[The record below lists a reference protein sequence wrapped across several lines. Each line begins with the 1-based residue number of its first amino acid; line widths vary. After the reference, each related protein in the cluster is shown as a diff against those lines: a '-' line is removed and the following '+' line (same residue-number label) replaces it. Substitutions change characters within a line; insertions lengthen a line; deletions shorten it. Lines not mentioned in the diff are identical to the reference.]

1 MLSSNSLIISFIE
14 EKMLCAV
21 RQNGKV
27 DTVAVSVS
35 SCSEYR
41 NEEED
46 YPSSLLEEAKEG
58 EDDARRKKNK
68 RKNGRYDTVRENES
82 ETEKGE

>member
-1 MLSSNSLIISFIE
+1 
-14 EKMLCAV
+14 MLCAV

-41 NEEED
+41 NEGED

-58 EDDARRKKNK
+58 EDEAGRNTHKRKKNETSVEGK
-68 RKNGRYDTVRENES
+68 IKVRPRKGNKV
-82 ETEKGE
+82 